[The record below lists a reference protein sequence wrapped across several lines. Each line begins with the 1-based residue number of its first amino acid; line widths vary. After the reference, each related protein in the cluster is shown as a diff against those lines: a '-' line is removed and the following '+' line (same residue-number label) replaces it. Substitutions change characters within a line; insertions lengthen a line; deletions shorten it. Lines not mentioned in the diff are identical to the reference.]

1 MSICKLFPSLLV
13 TMALAA
19 GLMAAPA
26 ARAQNAGA
34 NVVINNINLVD
45 PQIVDGVLT
54 ATEGTVS
61 GTIAGLPF
69 TTGITG
75 LSLDLVPDVVPGP
88 GDACTVLDL
97 HLAPIHLA
105 VLGAHVD
112 TSAICL
118 SITALEDQGVLGDLL
133 CSVADALN
141 GGLLSIDDINDL
153 LGGLT
158 DVVSGALNGALAQAA
173 PAAEADENVVCSGEC
188 EVLHLVVGPVDLTLL
203 GLNVHLDNCDDGPV
217 EVCISATAG
226 EGLLGDLLCG
236 LAGGGILPDLG
247 NLTDL
252 INALGGLDLD
262 ALDNLTTQ
270 QVNKLVKQVS
280 KAIGNGNLTS
290 GEIDKIVKSVAK
302 LIRKA

>member
-1 MSICKLFPSLLV
+1 MSICKLVPSLLI

-19 GLMAAPA
+19 GVLAAPP
-26 ARAQNAGA
+26 ARAQNA
-34 NVVINNINLVD
+34 NVVVNNIALTGVQPQLVN
-45 PQIVDGVLT
+45 GVLNGVT
-54 ATEGTVS
+54 ATGGTVT

-69 TTGITG
+69 TTNITDF
-75 LSLDLVPDVVPGP
+75 SLDLTPDGGGTCP
-88 GDACTVLDL
+88 VLDL
-97 HLAPIHLA
+97 HLAPINLA
-105 VLGAHVD
+105 ILGAHVD

-118 SITALEDQGVLGDLL
+118 SITALDNGGLLGDLL
-133 CSVADALN
+133 CSVA
-141 GGLLSIDDINDL
+141 GGLNLDLSNL
-153 LGGLT
+153 NEVLGGLT
-158 DVVSGALNGALAQAA
+158 GVVGGALDGALAQADA
-173 PAAEADENVVCSGEC
+173 PGADDDSVCSGEC
-188 EVLHLVVGPVDLTLL
+188 EVLDLVVGPVDLTLL
-203 GLNVHLDNCDDGPV
+203 GLNVNLDNCDDGPV

-236 LAGGGILPDLG
+236 LADGGILPDLG
-247 NLTDL
+247 ALTDL

-290 GEIDKIVKSVAK
+290 GEIDKIVKSVSK

>member
-1 MSICKLFPSLLV
+1 MSICKLIPSLLV
-13 TMALAA
+13 TTVLAA
-19 GLMAAPA
+19 GLTAAPA
-26 ARAQNAGA
+26 AKAQNAAAG
-34 NVVINNINLVD
+34 NIVINNISLAN

-54 ATEGTVS
+54 AAGGTVS

-69 TTGITG
+69 TTDITNFA
-75 LSLDLVPDVVPGP
+75 LDLVPDVTPTPG
-88 GDACTVLDL
+88 GVCTVLDL
-97 HLAPIHLA
+97 HLAPINLA

-118 SITALEDQGVLGDLL
+118 TITALEDEGLLGDLL
-133 CSVADALN
+133 CNLVDGLN
-141 GGLLSIDDINDL
+141 GDLLNLDEL

-158 DVVSGALNGALAQAA
+158 QVVSGALNGALAQAT
-173 PAAEADENVVCSGEC
+173 PPTADADTVCVGEC
-188 EVLHLVVGPVDLTLL
+188 EILDLSLGPVDLTLL

-236 LAGGGILPDLG
+236 LADGGILPDLG

-252 INALGGLDLD
+252 INRLAGLDLTV
-262 ALDNLTTQ
+262 LDNLTTQ
-270 QVNKLVKQVS
+270 QVNKLVRSVS
-280 KAIGNGNLTS
+280 KALGDGSLTS
-290 GEIDKIVKSVAK
+290 GEIDKLVKSVSK

>member
-1 MSICKLFPSLLV
+1 MSICKLVPSLLI

-34 NVVINNINLVD
+34 NVVVNNINLVD
-45 PQIVDGVLT
+45 PQIVNGVLT

-61 GTIAGLPF
+61 GTIGGLPF

-75 LSLDLVPDVVPGP
+75 LSLDLVPDVVPTP
-88 GDACTVLDL
+88 GGVCTVLDL
-97 HLAPIHLA
+97 HLAPINLA

-118 SITALEDQGVLGDLL
+118 SITALEDEGVLGDLL
-133 CSVADALN
+133 CSVADLLN
-141 GGLLSIDDINDL
+141 TGGLLSVADINDL

-158 DVVSGALNGALAQAA
+158 DVVSGALNGALAQATP
-173 PAAEADENVVCSGEC
+173 PANENEICSGEC
-188 EVLHLVVGPVDLTLL
+188 EVLHLAVGPVDLTLL

-217 EVCISATAG
+217 EVCVSATAG

-252 INALGGLDLD
+252 INALGALDLS

-290 GEIDKIVKSVAK
+290 GEIDKIVKSVSK